1 MAEIE
6 KLTGHG
12 APIVLLPGAKGQI
25 YEDLDTG
32 RLYEC
37 KGERGFIKVDGDD
50 QDNQF
55 NWILKKKEKPFYEE
69 ELITIDILP
78 GLRQLVRV
86 SSEVLTEVLTDF
98 ASHVPQDVPEGVDP
112 EELKAELD
120 SMKPINVW
128 VDGSLYRNFYGRNIS
143 DGVVGWGNGDVLI
156 FGVYRDNVM
165 FENLCFPKSGT
176 YVSTGEGHYVS
187 GIGYIDDES
196 PRITWDG
203 QTTKIK
209 KLDQKFIPSRVI
221 GVINSDLSFTADPS
235 YDPASMS
242 VFDALSSGMDLL
254 YKTLE
259 SDEDTL
265 KCIAWRECTG
275 SIGFYDILDGRVY
288 KLIWTVLTDG
298 TVSIENTSVVS

>member
-1 MAEIE
+1 M
-6 KLTGHG
+6 
-12 APIVLLPGAKGQI
+12 
-25 YEDLDTG
+25 
-32 RLYEC
+32 
-37 KGERGFIKVDGDD
+37 
-50 QDNQF
+50 
-55 NWILKKKEKPFYEE
+55 
-69 ELITIDILP
+69 
-78 GLRQLVRV
+78 
-86 SSEVLTEVLTDF
+86 TEVLTDF

-176 YVSTGEGHYVS
+176 YVSAGEGHYVS

-209 KLDQKFIPSRVI
+209 KLDEKFIPSRVI

-235 YDPASMS
+235 FDPSTMS
-242 VFDALSSGMDLL
+242 VFDALASGKDLL
-254 YKTLE
+254 YKTSE

-275 SIGFYDILDGRVY
+275 SIGFHDILDGRVY